1 MNFKFLHSWQ
11 LSTRYQKEEVPLRA
25 LIRFFDFLDIVNSY
39 RKLEEATRGYVVKKV
54 WRRNENIENCVRKQ
68 IKLYLRTEML
78 KIIKISLNK
87 IKYSI

>member
-39 RKLEEATRGYVVKKV
+39 RKSLEEGTGGAICG
-54 WRRNENIENCVRKQ
+54 
-68 IKLYLRTEML
+68 
-78 KIIKISLNK
+78 
-87 IKYSI
+87 

>member
-39 RKLEEATRGYVVKKV
+39 RKLEEATRGYMWLKKFG
-54 WRRNENIENCVRKQ
+54 EETKI
-68 IKLYLRTEML
+68 L
-78 KIIKISLNK
+78 KIV
-87 IKYSI
+87 

>member
-39 RKLEEATRGYVVKKV
+39 RKSLEERTRGYMWLKV
-54 WRRNENIENCVRKQ
+54 RGKRIENIEYCARLDSDLKA
-68 IKLYLRTEML
+68 EML
-78 KIIKISLNK
+78 
-87 IKYSI
+87 

>member
-1 MNFKFLHSWQ
+1 M
-11 LSTRYQKEEVPLRA
+11 
-25 LIRFFDFLDIVNSY
+25 
-39 RKLEEATRGYVVKKV
+39 VKKV